1 MIERIRIILPAF
13 AALGV
18 FIGFEFRV
26 VREFDDIHYGWYCS
40 ISINAGQNHGKKPDG
55 LLYSEEFGNI
65 FLSSEEM
72 DEIKNRINYLLESE
86 DEENEQDGGKIY
98 EPDGTPSDSS

>member
-1 MIERIRIILPAF
+1 MIACFNIVLPAF
-13 AALGV
+13 SALSF
-18 FIGFEFRV
+18 FIGLEFRM

-40 ISINAGQNHGKKPDG
+40 ISIHENENPGKKPDG
-55 LLYSEEFGNI
+55 LLYTGEFENI

-86 DEENEQDGGKIY
+86 DEENEQGSDKIY
-98 EPDGTPSDSS
+98 EPDDIPSDSS